1 MHEDNRVGIPR
12 RCHSWE
18 QSLTAREIQVLL
30 LAAEGEQNTAIA
42 HMLKISPRTVEQHV
56 TNMLQKIGA
65 NSRAELIARAYAVGI
80 LRCGVWPPAWSGA
93 RDWDEAARLPLLASC
108 RTAIRR

>member
-1 MHEDNRVGIPR
+1 MHQGNRANMPR

-30 LAAEGEQNTAIA
+30 LAAEGEQNTGIG
-42 HMLKISPRTVEQHV
+42 HMLKISPRTVEQHM

-80 LRCGVWPPAWSGA
+80 LRSGVWPPIWSGA
-93 RDWDEAARLPLLASC
+93 RDWSDELQDYHA
-108 RTAIRR
+108 